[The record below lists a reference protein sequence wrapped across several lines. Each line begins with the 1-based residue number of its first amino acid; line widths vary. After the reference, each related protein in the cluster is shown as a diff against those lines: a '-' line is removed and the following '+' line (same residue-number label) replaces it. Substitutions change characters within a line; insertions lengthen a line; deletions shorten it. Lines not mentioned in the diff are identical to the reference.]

1 MSIITLEYM
10 QKVIYKK
17 SFKKLDV
24 LNNPTKFQLNW
35 MRTYIFQLKL
45 CDLWPYYLEAKLKQ
59 QLITESGNEHT
70 SDKLQTTF

>member
-1 MSIITLEYM
+1 
-10 QKVIYKK
+10 
-17 SFKKLDV
+17 
-24 LNNPTKFQLNW
+24 

-59 QLITESGNEHT
+59 QLITESGNEHA